1 MDHTDEKIR
10 ADRINRRSMIM
21 IVLGVLLCT
30 AGVALILFAPGTADK
45 MNEMPYLIGTDE
57 DEATARLEEYGL
69 TVIIETGE
77 SDAYDDGV
85 VIGQS
90 IEPGEA
96 IEPGMTVTLTV
107 NGSSIRMFDNYTPP
121 MGTAAPK
128 NGENNGELERNQP
141 GEGSNGKTPP
151 QPGNKEDSPDK
162 GDETGDGST
171 GDGSTGGGTGG
182 GSTESG
188 STGGG
193 STESGSTESGS
204 TGGGGT
210 ESGSTGGGS
219 AGGGSTES
227 GSTGGG
233 NTGGGST
240 GDGGT
245 GGGNTGDGGT
255 RDGTVTDA
263 PSAGSNAGSVSAEN
277 NEP

>member
-162 GDETGDGST
+162 GDETG
-171 GDGSTGGGTGG
+171 G
-182 GSTESG
+182 GST
-188 STGGG
+188 
-193 STESGSTESGS
+193 
-204 TGGGGT
+204 
-210 ESGSTGGGS
+210 
-219 AGGGSTES
+219 GGGSTES

-233 NTGGGST
+233 NTGG
-240 GDGGT
+240 
-245 GGGNTGDGGT
+245 
-255 RDGTVTDA
+255 GTVTDA

>member
-45 MNEMPYLIGTDE
+45 MNEMPYLIGNYE

-69 TVIIETGE
+69 TVIIDTGE
-77 SDAYDDGV
+77 SSAYGDGV

-90 IEPGEA
+90 IEPGDA
-96 IEPGMTVTLTV
+96 IEPGMTVTLTI
-107 NGSSIRMFDNYTPP
+107 NGSSIRMFDNFAPP

-151 QPGNKEDSPDK
+151 QHGNKEDSPAE
-162 GDETGDGST
+162 GGST
-171 GDGSTGGGTGG
+171 EGGGTGG
-182 GSTESG
+182 GSTGG

-193 STESGSTESGS
+193 TE
-204 TGGGGT
+204 
-210 ESGSTGGGS
+210 
-219 AGGGSTES
+219 GGSTES

-245 GGGNTGDGGT
+245 EGGNTGGGST
-255 RDGTVTDA
+255 EDGTVIYA
-263 PSAGSNAGSVSAEN
+263 PPADSNAGSVFAEN
-277 NEP
+277 NKP

>member
-182 GSTESG
+182 G
-188 STGGG
+188 
-193 STESGSTESGS
+193 TESGSTESGS
-204 TGGGGT
+204 TGGGN
-210 ESGSTGGGS
+210 
-219 AGGGSTES
+219 
-227 GSTGGG
+227 TGGG

-245 GGGNTGDGGT
+245 GG
-255 RDGTVTDA
+255 GTVTDA

>member
-30 AGVALILFAPGTADK
+30 AGAALILFAPGTADK

-162 GDETGDGST
+162 GDETG
-171 GDGSTGGGTGG
+171 G
-182 GSTESG
+182 GST
-188 STGGG
+188 
-193 STESGSTESGS
+193 
-204 TGGGGT
+204 
-210 ESGSTGGGS
+210 
-219 AGGGSTES
+219 GGGSTES

-245 GGGNTGDGGT
+245 GGGNTGDG
-255 RDGTVTDA
+255 TVTDA
-263 PSAGSNAGSVSAEN
+263 PPAGSNAGSVSAEN

>member
-171 GDGSTGGGTGG
+171 GGGTGG

-193 STESGSTESGS
+193 S
-204 TGGGGT
+204 T

-255 RDGTVTDA
+255 GDGTVTDA

>member
-30 AGVALILFAPGTADK
+30 AGVALILFAPRTADK
-45 MNEMPYLIGTDE
+45 MNEMPYLIGIYE

-141 GEGSNGKTPP
+141 SEGSNGKTPP

-162 GDETGDGST
+162 GDETG
-171 GDGSTGGGTGG
+171 G
-182 GSTESG
+182 GST
-188 STGGG
+188 
-193 STESGSTESGS
+193 
-204 TGGGGT
+204 
-210 ESGSTGGGS
+210 
-219 AGGGSTES
+219 GGGSTES

-255 RDGTVTDA
+255 GDGTVTDA